1 MSRLFGR
8 ALVVAMAIA
17 VFVTAA
23 PSALAS
29 NGGPGF
35 P

>member
-1 MSRLFGR
+1 MSKLFSR
-8 ALVVAMAIA
+8 ALAVAMAIA
-17 VFVTAA
+17 VFVTAV